1 MATRSEILDKMGV
14 VNHMVGIARHNR
26 REQEAATDPNVGRV
40 LALLRMKDGVTTQE
54 MSTILGIDGAVLG
67 ATLDAMTEGGLVEVD
82 APESGPKTVTLTD
95 EGREDKPSQAELCD
109 VALDGFSD
117 DEADALMAFLE
128 RMEGSLEGEI
138 GADWKEREE
147 ERKAAK
153 KHDSRQG
160 DRGGREG
167 NGFRGGD
174 RGGRGGF
181 RGGDRGGYRGGREDR
196 GDRGGYRG
204 GNRGGFR
211 GGSRDDRGG
220 YRGGSRDGFRGN
232 RDGNGFRGGD
242 RGGRGGYRGGRDD
255 RNDRGGYRGG
265 DRRRED

>member
-1 MATRSEILDKMGV
+1 MATKSEILDKMNV

-54 MSTILGIDGAVLG
+54 MSTILGVDGAALG

-117 DEADALMAFLE
+117 DEADALMEFLE
-128 RMEGSLEGEI
+128 RMEGSLEAEI

-147 ERKAAK
+147 ARKAAK
-153 KHDSRQG
+153 KRDSRQG
-160 DRGGREG
+160 DRGPREG

-181 RGGDRGGYRGGREDR
+181 RGGREDR

-204 GNRGGFR
+204 GDRGGYR
-211 GGSRDDRGG
+211 GGNRDDRGG
-220 YRGGSRDGFRGN
+220 YRGGSRDGYRGG
-232 RDGNGFRGGD
+232 RDGFRGGD
-242 RGGRGGYRGGRDD
+242 RGGRGGFRGNRDD
-255 RNDRGGYRGG
+255 RGDRGGYRGG

>member
-1 MATRSEILDKMGV
+1 MTTRSEIIDKLGV

-40 LALLRMKDGVTTQE
+40 LALLRMKDGVSTQE
-54 MSTILGIDGAVLG
+54 MATILGIDGAALG
-67 ATLDAMTEGGLVEVD
+67 ATLEAMTEGGLVQVD
-82 APESGPKTVTLTD
+82 APEAGPKTVTLTD
-95 EGREDKPSQAELCD
+95 EGRKDEPSQAELCD

-147 ERKAAK
+147 ARKAAK
-153 KHDSRQG
+153 KRDSRQG
-160 DRGGREG
+160 DRGPREG
-167 NGFRGGD
+167 GFRGGD

-181 RGGDRGGYRGGREDR
+181 RGGREDR

-204 GNRGGFR
+204 G
-211 GGSRDDRGG
+211 DRGG
-220 YRGGSRDGFRGN
+220 YRGGSRD
-232 RDGNGFRGGD
+232 D
-242 RGGRGGYRGGRDD
+242 RGGNRGGYRGGRDD
-255 RNDRGGYRGG
+255 RGGYRGGRDGYRGGFRGDREDRGGRGGYRGG